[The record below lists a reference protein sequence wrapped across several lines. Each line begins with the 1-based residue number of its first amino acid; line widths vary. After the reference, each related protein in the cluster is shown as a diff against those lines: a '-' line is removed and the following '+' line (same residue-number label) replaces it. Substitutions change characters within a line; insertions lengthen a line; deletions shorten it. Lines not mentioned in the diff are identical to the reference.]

1 MNMMM
6 KQNWEEKMVS
16 RCPHT
21 SHEKVQEEVHQ
32 GQEGQRKK
40 VTDQTTKLM
49 PSMAAVKVNTID
61 VITIPQKKG
70 HRLANIVEK

>member
-6 KQNWEEKMVS
+6 KQNWEERLVS

-32 GQEGQRKK
+32 VQESQRKK
-40 VTDQTTKLM
+40 VTDQTTKLI
-49 PSMAAVKVNTID
+49 PSMAAEKVNTVD
-61 VITIPQKKG
+61 VIMIPQKKG
-70 HRLANIVEK
+70 QQKSK